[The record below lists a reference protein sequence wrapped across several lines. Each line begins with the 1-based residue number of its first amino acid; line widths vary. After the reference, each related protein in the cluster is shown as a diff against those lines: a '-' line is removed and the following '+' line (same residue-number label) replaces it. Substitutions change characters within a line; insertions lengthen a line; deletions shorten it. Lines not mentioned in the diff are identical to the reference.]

1 MQTAKFDPGLT
12 QQYSG
17 AMRRAI
23 NKDGTFNVLR
33 HGTGWRDVHPY
44 LHLVSIPWPAFFSV
58 LLLGYISVNIIFAI
72 AYWMLGPDALQGGL
86 TASRFFN
93 CVYFS
98 SQTLTTVGFGSI
110 APRSHTAN
118 VLAAFEALIGLLGF
132 AVATGLL
139 VGRVSRPS
147 ARIGFSEHA
156 LITPYQGGTSL
167 QFRMVNRRANTLLE
181 PEVVV
186 ALMTVDPSDGGYKR
200 NYELLTLERDK
211 ILFFALTW
219 TVVHPIAAEGPLYGK
234 TIADLERLQAEL
246 LILVKAWDETFSQNV
261 NQRFSYRF
269 DEIVW
274 NARFQPAFA
283 VDDGGAMVLDVSRVG
298 AYENL

>member
-1 MQTAKFDPGLT
+1 MQNAKFDPGLT

-58 LLLGYISVNIIFAI
+58 LLLGYISVNIIFAT
-72 AYWMLGPDALQGGL
+72 AYWMLGEDALQGGL

-147 ARIGFSEHA
+147 ARVGFSEHA
-156 LITPYQGGTSL
+156 LITPYEDGMSL

-186 ALMTVDPSDGGYKR
+186 ALMTVDPSDGEYKR
-200 NYELLTLERDK
+200 NYERLNLERDK

-219 TVVHPIAAEGPLYGK
+219 TVVHPIGKESPLYGK
-234 TIADLERLQAEL
+234 TAEDLERLQAEL

-298 AYENL
+298 DYEDL